1 MSIYLLMMIN
11 KLMTTK
17 LSLLWAV
24 LLIFSVTGFALTQ
37 QSVSQPSAPMMLS
50 FPINATKNISVE
62 ITIPDRFIPIV
73 GQAKVADAI
82 KDGIVEFIPKT
93 DQNLS
98 KWTELI
104 TIIPL
109 DNNSGIQAHTFR
121 DAVLGELKDKTKN
134 FTMVNSAFKNEKEYQ
149 VATALARYQ
158 LDSRTEILYFYAI
171 SGPVSSV
178 SIQYIKAI
186 SPDEDL
192 AKLLNELSAIFA
204 KYVAIR
210 K

>member
-1 MSIYLLMMIN
+1 MVIN
-11 KLMTTK
+11 KLIK
-17 LSLLWAV
+17 IELNLLCTA
-24 LLIFSVTGFALTQ
+24 LFIFSVATFAQ
-37 QSVSQPSAPMMLS
+37 QSPQQSPQQPPAQPAPMVLS
-50 FPINATKNISVE
+50 FPVNATQHISVE

-73 GQAKVADAI
+73 GQDKVAEAI
-82 KDGIVEFIPKT
+82 KRGIVEFIPKT

-134 FTMVNSAFKNEKEYQ
+134 FIMVNSAFKNEKEYQ

-158 LDSRTEILYFYAI
+158 LDGRTEILYFYAI

-186 SPDEDL
+186 SQDEDL

-204 KYVAIR
+204 KYVSIR